1 MSKRITIKTIDGN
14 RYETDVMPTRTGR
27 DGIDWLAFPVREGV
41 GTKYLNLSNV
51 VSITELEVE
60 E

>member
-27 DGIDWLAFPVREGV
+27 DGVDWLTFPVREGV